1 MGTGAVVLIVVI
13 VLLVVLLL
21 WRSTLIVV
29 QSQAALVQRL
39 GRYHATMDS
48 GLHLLIPFIDAVR
61 ARVDLRESPRELKPM
76 PVITADNATVSIDT
90 VVYLQVID
98 PKRAIYEITDYSVGV
113 ERLVMTSLRNVVGD
127 ITLDAA
133 LTSRE
138 RINALLQQHLDAA
151 TDKWG
156 VKVNRIELRSIDPP
170 PDVRAAM
177 EKQMIAE
184 RTKRAAITQ
193 AEGEKQSV
201 ILRAEGDKQAI
212 ILAAEAARQARIL
225 EAQGE
230 SEAVVTVRRGQTE
243 GLRQI
248 AEVGFKPDQL
258 LAVQGLETIRQ
269 TIGPTDKTV
278 LLPTDLAGLA
288 GLAGALGKVW
298 QKAAGEP
305 PPDMPPLL

>member
-1 MGTGAVVLIVVI
+1 MGIGEIILIV
-13 VLLVVLLL
+13 VLLVVVVVLL
-21 WRSTLIVV
+21 WRTVVIVV
-29 QSQAALVQRL
+29 QSEAALIQRL
-39 GRYHATMDS
+39 GRYHATFNS
-48 GLHLLIPFIDAVR
+48 GLHLVIPFIDGIR

-76 PVITADNATVSIDT
+76 PVITKDNATVSIDT
-90 VVYLQVID
+90 VVYLQVTD
-98 PKRAIYEITDYSVGV
+98 PRRAIYEITDFAIGV
-113 ERLVMTSLRNVVGD
+113 ERLVQTSLRNVVGD
-127 ITLDAA
+127 ITLDET

-138 RINALLQQHLDAA
+138 RINALLQHHLDEA

-201 ILRAEGDKQAI
+201 ILRAEGDKQAV
-212 ILAAEAARQARIL
+212 ILAAQAGKEARVL

-230 SEAVVTVRRGQTE
+230 AEAVVTVRRGQTE
-243 GLRQI
+243 GLQQI
-248 AEVGFKPDQL
+248 AAVGFDVSQL

-269 TIGPTDKTV
+269 SIGPTDKTLV
-278 LLPTDLAGLA
+278 LPSDLAGLA
-288 GLAGALGKVW
+288 GLAGALGRVW
-298 QKAAGEP
+298 GVAGGGQP
-305 PPDMPPLL
+305 PSSQMP